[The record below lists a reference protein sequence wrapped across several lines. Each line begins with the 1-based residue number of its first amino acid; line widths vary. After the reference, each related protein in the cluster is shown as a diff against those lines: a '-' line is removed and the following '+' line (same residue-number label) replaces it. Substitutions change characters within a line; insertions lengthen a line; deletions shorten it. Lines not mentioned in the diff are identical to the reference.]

1 MCDLTLPCVLVETRT
16 PEGKI
21 IREAQHGQGKIIRE
35 AMRRGWWPTI
45 LIIMSDQLQVEGE
58 AVL

>member
-21 IREAQHGQGKIIRE
+21 IREAQHGQGKIIRLFRISR
-35 AMRRGWWPTI
+35 AQAN
-45 LIIMSDQLQVEGE
+45 L
-58 AVL
+58 